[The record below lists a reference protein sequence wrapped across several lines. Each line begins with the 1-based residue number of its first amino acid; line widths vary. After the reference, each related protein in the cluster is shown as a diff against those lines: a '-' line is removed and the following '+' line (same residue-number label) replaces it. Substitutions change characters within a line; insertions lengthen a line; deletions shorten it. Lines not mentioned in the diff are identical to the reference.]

1 MLLRTGFLLR
11 ARLANRIQFVPQTTC
26 PPAQITRATFGIG
39 SWLNCNI
46 QRELLAARVSNA
58 LKVRRYSS
66 RGKISYAIANSQIEN
81 QTDVSNHHLIAIF
94 YYKNSSVYE
103 LDVTIPKDTDI
114 SASVVNQRL
123 QVTYQGSSFG
133 EFLKRNLE
141 SLPMNEERK
150 LCLTIARGASGKVR
164 SLRFIGNKYGVR
176 GVYTAEVQV
185 GSYKDW
191 ENNHSRVYGEGR
203 DMMLKEFG
211 DGVTMRLCQRKHLTS

>member
-58 LKVRRYSS
+58 LK
-66 RGKISYAIANSQIEN
+66 
-81 QTDVSNHHLIAIF
+81 TDVSNHHLIAIF

>member
-1 MLLRTGFLLR
+1 MLLRAGFLLR

-26 PPAQITRATFGIG
+26 PSAQITRATFGIG
-39 SWLNCNI
+39 SWLNCNT
-46 QRELLAARVSNA
+46 QRELLVARVSKA
-58 LKVRRYSS
+58 LK
-66 RGKISYAIANSQIEN
+66 
-81 QTDVSNHHLIAIF
+81 TDVSNHHLIAIF
-94 YYKNSSVYE
+94 YYKNSSVYK

-133 EFLKRNLE
+133 EFLRKNLE

-176 GVYTAEVQV
+176 GAYTAEVQV

-191 ENNHSRVYGEGR
+191 ENSHSRIYGEGR
-203 DMMLKEFG
+203 DMMLKDFG
-211 DGVTMRLCQRKHLTS
+211 DGVTMRLCQGKHLTS